1 MCCLCLFATEEK
13 AQVHVTARPR
23 NEVSTKW
30 NRRPSHWKSPLT
42 RMRISSGESRGRPRP
57 GSGSN
62 STNRVSCLDKTL
74 RFFFTS
80 SLQVQN
86 WDCVTA
92 FRRGVVLFQ
101 VSCWTKKSYYLEK
114 RLCPSDMDP
123 VHANMTRT
131 NTIVGWPE
139 RNKLHLRFGGYYL
152 ELYYMNALRF
162 SHFRMDIQPGSP
174 VPNQVTFSVPLLLRN
189 TVCRSSRICLF
200 FFSLVS
206 LFTWKNNR
214 TKILVI
220 HLPLIDWRG
229 VLTLERIIQNWFY
242 FSPLILLIFFFHI
255 SVRLSPISFVETI
268 SLLYFLF
275 ALSIINTFFYSQ
287 YSFRNFLGAAPPCLH
302 GARRVARK

>member
-1 MCCLCLFATEEK
+1 
-13 AQVHVTARPR
+13 
-23 NEVSTKW
+23 
-30 NRRPSHWKSPLT
+30 
-42 RMRISSGESRGRPRP
+42 
-57 GSGSN
+57 
-62 STNRVSCLDKTL
+62 
-74 RFFFTS
+74 
-80 SLQVQN
+80 
-86 WDCVTA
+86 
-92 FRRGVVLFQ
+92 
-101 VSCWTKKSYYLEK
+101 
-114 RLCPSDMDP
+114 MDP

-200 FFSLVS
+200 FFFLTSFFIYMEKQPHENSGNSSPSNRLKRSLNSGTDYTKLV
-206 LFTWKNNR
+206 LFFPSHFT
-214 TKILVI
+214 
-220 HLPLIDWRG
+220 
-229 VLTLERIIQNWFY
+229 Y
-242 FSPLILLIFFFHI
+242 FFFHI